1 MPAVYFIASY
11 DITEPDRYERDY
23 VPALLRTLA
32 AAGGEIVVASGSAHR
47 LEGVA
52 CGQTVV
58 LRFPSEEMFHSW
70 YNGND
75 YAPLLQLRLDTTSNG
90 TAVLA
95 TAFQGDTLAS

>member
-1 MPAVYFIASY
+1 MAAVYFIASY
-11 DITEPDRYERDY
+11 DITDPDRYERDY

-32 AAGGEIVVASGSAHR
+32 ATGGEVVVASGSAHR

-52 CGQTVV
+52 RGQTVV
-58 LRFPSEEMFHSW
+58 LRFPLQEVFYSW
-70 YNGND
+70 YGDD

-95 TAFQGDTLAS
+95 TAFQGGVPAS